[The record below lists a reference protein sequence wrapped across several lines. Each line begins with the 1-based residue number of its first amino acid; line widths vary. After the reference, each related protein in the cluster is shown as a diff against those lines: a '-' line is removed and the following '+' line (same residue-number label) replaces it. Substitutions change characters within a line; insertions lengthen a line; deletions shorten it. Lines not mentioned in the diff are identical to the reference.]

1 MPTIKGGFNLK
12 TDGKKVADTIF
23 KEIEDIE
30 EPTET
35 VETEVIE
42 ELSLFDECDG
52 VCPNC
57 GNEKR
62 NGKSYKS
69 EQSFND
75 HVAECE

>member
-1 MPTIKGGFNLK
+1 MPTITGGFSTANK
-12 TDGKKVADTIF
+12 ADRDKVFKPKKVVV
-23 KEIEDIE
+23 K

-42 ELSLFDECDG
+42 ELSLFDECG
-52 VCPNC
+52 GICPNC

>member
-1 MPTIKGGFNLK
+1 MPTITGGFSTTNK
-12 TDGKKVADTIF
+12 VDRDKVFKPKKVVV
-23 KEIEDIE
+23 K

-42 ELSLFDECDG
+42 DLSLFDEYDG
-52 VCPNC
+52 VCPKCN
-57 GNEKR
+57 NEKR
-62 NGKSYKS
+62 NGKPYKS